1 MKIGLYLF
9 LDGGGKM
16 YARVIVEIGVKNVD
30 KMFTYLVPERFQG
43 DIQVGARVRVPFGYQ
58 TLEGFVLELV
68 TCCEEGYDIKEILE
82 LVDRVPILNQE
93 MLELGNQI
101 SNTTLCSKIS
111 AYQVMLP
118 KALKASYKTD
128 IKKKMEKYISLCS
141 SKEETIAYLKKCRFE
156 GQKVLLEKLLDGKEH
171 KIERLD
177 SSIRT
182 LEKKGLIKV
191 VEKEGYRYQVDSN
204 YQDKRVVLN
213 VEQQR
218 VVDRVLECQNTDKT
232 FLLYGVTGAGK
243 TEVYMNVIEGVI
255 RGGKTAI
262 MLVPEISLTPQIVER
277 FVSRFGDDVA
287 ILHSGLSDGE
297 KYDEYRKIQEQKVH
311 IVVGARS
318 AIFAPLHNL
327 GVIVID
333 EEHSSTYKQDN
344 HPRYHARDVAI
355 LRGKYHHCP
364 VLLGSATPSL
374 ESMARA
380 GNKVYEL
387 LRLVN
392 RAGQGTMPDVYVVD
406 MKEEVKKGHFIFSD
420 ILDRKIKEKLA
431 LGEQIILLLNR
442 RGYSSICTCNAC
454 GEVMKCPNCDIS
466 LTYHKT
472 SDMLRCHY
480 CGYAVKKIVECP
492 KCHSHDLKDY
502 GLGTQKL
509 EEELLK
515 NYQARIVRMDIDT
528 TSKKGAHKKILS
540 DFGEHKY
547 DILVGTQMIAKGLD
561 FPFVTLVGVINADA
575 SLNVP
580 DFRSS
585 ERTFQLLCQVSGR
598 AGRADRPGEVV
609 IQTYNNEHY
618 SIMYAKKHD
627 YLSFY
632 KEEMKIRKKLN
643 YSPYYYI
650 ILVRISTRDYEK
662 SFEEAN
668 KIGEY
673 LRKNLS
679 PTTYVLGPAM
689 ASVFRVDNVYYQQC
703 IIKYKRD
710 EKLRKVLMDLDN
722 HYKSNSSVRVE
733 IDIEPNRL

>member
-1 MKIGLYLF
+1 
-9 LDGGGKM
+9 M
-16 YARVIVEIGVKNVD
+16 YAKVIVEIGVKMVD
-30 KMFTYLVPERFQG
+30 KMFSYFVPIDMR
-43 DIQVGARVRVPFGYQ
+43 DKIRVGARVKVSFGYQ
-58 TLEGFVLELV
+58 LLEGFVLDL
-68 TCCEEGYDIKEILE
+68 TSSCEEEYEIKEILE
-82 LVDRVPILNQE
+82 LVDEKPILNKE
-93 MLELGNQI
+93 MLWLGDI
-101 SNTTLCSKIS
+101 LSKKILCSKIS
-111 AYQVMLP
+111 IYQAMLP

-128 IKKKMEKYISLCS
+128 IRKKLEKYLVLNWKDGEVKS
-141 SKEETIAYLKKCRFE
+141 YLDVCRFE
-156 GQKVLLEKLLDGKEH
+156 GQRVILDELLKKREIKVT
-171 KIERLD
+171 RLD
-177 SSIRT
+177 SGIRT
-182 LEKKGLIKV
+182 LIRKGIVQIEEREGYRFCYEASSRDKKVELNDEQRKV
-191 VEKEGYRYQVDSN
+191 VE
-204 YQDKRVVLN
+204 RVTEKLGNFWV
-213 VEQQR
+213 
-218 VVDRVLECQNTDKT
+218 
-232 FLLYGVTGAGK
+232 FLLYGITGSGK
-243 TEVYMNVIEGVI
+243 TEVYMNVIEEVI
-255 RGGKTAI
+255 RNGKTAI

-277 FVSRFGDDVA
+277 FVCRFGDKVA

-297 KYDEYRKIQEQKVH
+297 KYDEYRKIQEGKVD

-318 AIFAPLHNL
+318 AIFAPLKNL

-355 LRGKYHHCP
+355 LRGEYHQCP
-364 VLLGSATPSL
+364 VLLGSATPAM

-380 GNKVYEL
+380 GNNVYEL
-387 LRLVN
+387 LTLTK
-392 RAGQGTMPDVYVVD
+392 RAGKGSLPRVHVVD
-406 MKEEVKKGHFIFSD
+406 MKEEVKNGNFIFSGL
-420 ILDRKIKEKLA
+420 LDEKIQEKLSC
-431 LGEQIILLLNR
+431 GEQIILLLNR

-480 CGYAVKKIVECP
+480 CGYAIRRILECP

-515 NYQARIVRMDIDT
+515 RYSARVVRMDMDT
-528 TSKKGAHKKILS
+528 TSRKGAHQRIIRE
-540 DFGEHKY
+540 FGEHKY

-561 FPFVTLVGVINADA
+561 FPLVTLVGVVNADA

-598 AGRADRPGEVV
+598 AGRAENAGEVV
-609 IQTYNNEHY
+609 IQTYNNNHY
-618 SIMYAKKHD
+618 SIMYARDHD

-632 KEEMKIRKKLN
+632 REEMKIRKQLN

-650 ILVRISTRDYEK
+650 ILVKISTREYET
-662 SFEEAN
+662 SFEEAK

-679 PTTYVLGPAM
+679 SATYVLGPAM
-689 ASVFRVDNVYYQQC
+689 ANVFRVDNVYRQQC

-710 EKLRKVLMDLDN
+710 DKLREVLMDLDN
-722 HYKSNSSVRVE
+722 HYKGNRKVSVE

>member
-1 MKIGLYLF
+1 
-9 LDGGGKM
+9 M
-16 YARVIVEIGVKNVD
+16 YVKVIVEIGVKMVD
-30 KMFTYLVPERFQG
+30 KMFSYFVPIDMR
-43 DIQVGARVRVPFGYQ
+43 DKIRVGARVKVSFGYQ
-58 TLEGFVLELV
+58 LLEGFVLDL
-68 TCCEEGYDIKEILE
+68 TSSCEEEYEIKEILE
-82 LVDRVPILNQE
+82 LVDEKPILNKE
-93 MLELGNQI
+93 MLWLGDI
-101 SNTTLCSKIS
+101 LSKKILCSKIS
-111 AYQVMLP
+111 IYQAMLP
-118 KALKASYKTD
+118 KALKASYKTN
-128 IKKKMEKYISLCS
+128 IRKKLEKYLVLNWKDGEVKS
-141 SKEETIAYLKKCRFE
+141 YLDVCRFE
-156 GQKVLLEKLLDGKEH
+156 GQRVILDELLKKREIKVT
-171 KIERLD
+171 RLD
-177 SSIRT
+177 SGIRT
-182 LEKKGLIKV
+182 LIRKGIVQIEEREGYRFCYEASSRDKKVELNDEQRKV
-191 VEKEGYRYQVDSN
+191 VE
-204 YQDKRVVLN
+204 RVTEKLGNFWV
-213 VEQQR
+213 
-218 VVDRVLECQNTDKT
+218 
-232 FLLYGVTGAGK
+232 FLLYGITGSGK
-243 TEVYMNVIEGVI
+243 TEVYMNVIEEVI
-255 RGGKTAI
+255 RNGKTAI

-277 FVSRFGDDVA
+277 FVCRFGDKVA

-297 KYDEYRKIQEQKVH
+297 KYDEYRKIQEGKVD

-318 AIFAPLHNL
+318 AIFAPLKNL

-355 LRGKYHHCP
+355 LRGEYHQCP
-364 VLLGSATPSL
+364 VLLGSATPAM

-380 GNKVYEL
+380 GNNVYEL
-387 LRLVN
+387 LTLTK
-392 RAGQGTMPDVYVVD
+392 RAGKGSLPRVHVVD
-406 MKEEVKKGHFIFSD
+406 MKEEVKKGNFIFSGL
-420 ILDRKIKEKLA
+420 LDEKIQEKLSC
-431 LGEQIILLLNR
+431 GEQIILLLNR

-480 CGYAVKKIVECP
+480 CGYAIRRILECP

-515 NYQARIVRMDIDT
+515 RYSARVVRMDMDT
-528 TSKKGAHKKILS
+528 TSRKGAHQRIIRE
-540 DFGEHKY
+540 FGEHKY

-561 FPFVTLVGVINADA
+561 FPLVTLVGVVNADA

-598 AGRADRPGEVV
+598 AGRAENAGEVV
-609 IQTYNNEHY
+609 IQTYNNNHY
-618 SIMYAKKHD
+618 SIMYARDHD

-632 KEEMKIRKKLN
+632 REEMKIRKQLN

-650 ILVRISTRDYEK
+650 ILVKISTREYET
-662 SFEEAN
+662 SFEEAK

-679 PTTYVLGPAM
+679 SATYVLGPAM
-689 ASVFRVDNVYYQQC
+689 ANVFRVDNVYRQQC

-710 EKLRKVLMDLDN
+710 DKLREVLMDLDN
-722 HYKSNSSVRVE
+722 HYKGNRKVSVE